1 MEISVY
7 NYFLDRNGWHFV
19 ICGGIIDLLEE
30 SSNKRISAAVRWC
43 SRQNWNNEEICQYLE
58 YLYNEGEL

>member
-7 NYFLDRNGWHFV
+7 NYFLDRNVWHFV
-19 ICGGIIDLLEE
+19 VPSGIIDFLEK
-30 SSNKRISAAVRWC
+30 SSNERISTAVRWC
-43 SRQNWNNEEICQYLE
+43 NRQNWNNEEICQYLE